1 MATSWQNYTSPEILR
16 MLFQCPEWLS
26 QSQKKTAAGLADS

>member
-1 MATSWQNYTSPEILR
+1 MATSWVNYTLPEILQ

-26 QSQKKTAAGLADS
+26 QSQKRTAAGLADS

>member
-1 MATSWQNYTSPEILR
+1 MRTLWENYISPEILQ
-16 MLFQCPEWLS
+16 MLCQCPEWLS